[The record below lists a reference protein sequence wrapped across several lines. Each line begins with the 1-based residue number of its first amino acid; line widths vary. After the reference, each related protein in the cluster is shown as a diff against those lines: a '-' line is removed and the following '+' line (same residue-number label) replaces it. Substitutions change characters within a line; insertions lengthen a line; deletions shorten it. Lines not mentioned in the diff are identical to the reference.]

1 MVNLEV
7 YDKAF
12 EEQYYLK
19 VKSKLTEKKIRKL
32 VNSSKKFFQSD
43 FYSRT
48 SEEALR
54 ELILAPYSKLKET
67 KEYIEKNSLHIMQSE
82 CFRTTTKGKK
92 VRRSAYN
99 QLNSDF
105 KSIMKMRINKEEV
118 RVRIAKN
125 NGKLTVCPYC
135 NRDYI
140 NSRGEDMS
148 GAQIDHFY
156 SYAKYPIFT
165 LCLYNLVPSCGNCNR
180 IKNDSDIEYISPW
193 DQSVDWDS
201 AVQFSCLPKSDE
213 EYRVVITTKG
223 SAKNNIDE
231 MKIREAYSIHSVEVK
246 ELLEKHRFYCESQ
259 KEEMRTVMKN
269 LPISE
274 QDIKRAV
281 FGPPITSDMIKKKS
295 LGRMTRD
302 LHRELGIYH

>member
-12 EEQYYLK
+12 EEHYYLK
-19 VKSKLTEKKIRKL
+19 VKSKLTDRKIRKL

-43 FYSRT
+43 FYSGT

-82 CFRTTTKGKK
+82 CFRTTTKGKTAMK
-92 VRRSAYN
+92 CIYSH
-99 QLNSDF
+99 LNSDF
-105 KSIMKMRINKEEV
+105 KSIMKLRINKEDV

-140 NSRGEDMS
+140 NSRGEDIS

-213 EYRVVITTKG
+213 EYQVVITTEG
-223 SAKNNIDE
+223 SAENNIDS
-231 MKIREAYSIHSVEVK
+231 MKIRDAYSIHSVEVK

-259 KEEMRTVMKN
+259 NEEMRSVMKN

-274 QDIKRAV
+274 QDIKRVV
-281 FGPPITSDMIKKKS
+281 FGPPITSEMIKKKS

-302 LHRELGIYH
+302 LHRKLGIYH